1 MFTNAGKTMEF
12 VYVSIIRL
20 SDSTSRS
27 SMEMEDCCGD
37 IVFYFCLAKIKNA
50 RKMRAFCDILICIY
64 VNIIND
70 LFDSFMQHIASSNI
84 IFNNFYKIT
93 CFS

>member
-1 MFTNAGKTMEF
+1 
-12 VYVSIIRL
+12 
-20 SDSTSRS
+20 
-27 SMEMEDCCGD
+27 
-37 IVFYFCLAKIKNA
+37 
-50 RKMRAFCDILICIY
+50 MRAFCDILICIY